1 MICLD
6 LFMQVVKYFLD
17 TKTFHKVK
25 FVYPNNKDSVELMKQ
40 YFDEENLPKE
50 FGGKAMLEY
59 NHEDFSKL
67 MAQDD
72 VKTAALWG
80 SDNKPQHAATVHSG
94 AEVAPEPASLT
105 SPASWVAKL
114 GVIIIV

>member
-1 MICLD
+1 
-6 LFMQVVKYFLD
+6 MQIVKYFLD

-50 FGGKAMLEY
+50 FGGKTKLTY
-59 NHEDFSKL
+59 DHEEFSRL

-80 SDNKPQHAATVHSG
+80 YDDKLQHATSVHSG
-94 AEVAPEPASLT
+94 AEMIPEPAS
-105 SPASWVAKL
+105 
-114 GVIIIV
+114 